1 MNFKKISSE
10 KRGILFA
17 WVFASLEGLFPIL
30 SIFILKSIGS
40 IYAYTFSITIAMIL
54 FMIYLSARH
63 KLHELFCRNA
73 LYDLLMTAFLI
84 NLMFV
89 LIFIGLRFTTAG
101 NMSVIIIMQLFFAYL
116 YFNIFGPEKLGTLPT
131 IGALIMAVGGVIVV
145 FPEDFSV
152 NIGDFLILFASAIA
166 PIGNLYQKR
175 ARNYVSSETILAFRY
190 AAAIPILLG
199 LAYLF
204 ENNISKTEFLDAAP
218 FILLNG
224 ILVFTLAK
232 ILWIEALHFTSITK
246 LSAMV
251 SLIPVFTL
259 TFAYLIFGDMPT
271 PRQLMGIVSVIL
283 GSMLISQK
291 EQREQE

>member
-1 MNFKKISSE
+1 MNNE

-17 WVFASLEGLFPIL
+17 CVFAALEGSFPIL
-30 SIFILKSIGS
+30 SIFILKYMGS
-40 IYAYTFSITIAMIL
+40 IYAYTFSITIAMLL
-54 FMIYLSARH
+54 FMLYLSARH
-63 KLHELFCRNA
+63 KLHELFVKDA

-116 YFNIFGPEKLGTLPT
+116 YFNILGPDRLGAVPT
-131 IGALIMAVGGVIVV
+131 VGALLMAAGGVIVV
-145 FPEDFSV
+145 FPENFTV
-152 NIGDFLILFASAIA
+152 NTGDLLILLAAAIA
-166 PIGNLYQKR
+166 PIANLYQKR
-175 ARNYVSSETILAFRY
+175 ARDYVSSETVLAFRY
-190 AAAIPILLG
+190 AAAIPVLLG

-204 ENNISKTEFLDAAP
+204 ERSISNTEFLDALP

-232 ILWIEALHFTSITK
+232 ILWIEALHITSITK

-259 TFAYLIFGDMPT
+259 IFAYLIFGDMPT
-271 PRQLMGIVSVIL
+271 PRQFLGIVPVIA
-283 GSMLISQK
+283 GSLLISQK
-291 EQREQE
+291 E